1 MFDKLTER
9 AGDLISPVSG
19 IHIESNRELVVENC
33 RRIEECDEVFMQFI
47 SGHLRVQVWGSGLRA
62 FDHRTGGLVIR
73 GRISRVELAE
83 RRTHSN
89 EGPASGMH

>member
-1 MFDKLTER
+1 MFEKLTDR
-9 AGDLISPVSG
+9 AGEVLSPVSG
-19 IHIESNRELVVENC
+19 IHIESNRELIVENC

-62 FDHRTGGLVIR
+62 YDHKTGGLVIR

-83 RRTHSN
+83 RRRQSD
-89 EGPASGMH
+89 EKPASREH

>member
-1 MFDKLTER
+1 MFEKLSGR
-9 AGDLISPVSG
+9 AEEFLSPVSG

-62 FDHRTGGLVIR
+62 YDHKTGGLVIR
-73 GRISRVELAE
+73 GRIMRIELAE
-83 RRTHSN
+83 RRGSRD
-89 EGPASGMH
+89 ERPVSGEL

>member
-1 MFDKLTER
+1 MFEKLSGR
-9 AGDLISPVSG
+9 ADELLSPVSG

-62 FDHRTGGLVIR
+62 YDHCTGGLVIR
-73 GRISRVELAE
+73 GRIERVELAE
-83 RRTHSN
+83 RGGRHD
-89 EGPASGMH
+89 ERPASWKH

>member
-1 MFDKLTER
+1 MFEKLSGR
-9 AGDLISPVSG
+9 ADELLSPVSG

-62 FDHRTGGLVIR
+62 YDHKTGGLVIR

-83 RRTHSN
+83 RRHRRDEES
-89 EGPASGMH
+89 ASREH